1 MSLDSREKEEEEE
14 DGLVAR
20 LERLLYRGVAMIKC
34 LIEEGRLIAIVL
46 VAKKRAT
53 SSPLTFFPA

>member
-1 MSLDSREKEEEEE
+1 
-14 DGLVAR
+14 
-20 LERLLYRGVAMIKC
+20 MIKC

-53 SSPLTFFPA
+53 SSPLTFRGGKKRDYGSSGGGEPASRQKS